1 VRSAALPDRA
11 AAHRALRKLVVDDRA
26 VAAVGA
32 AELAGDQSA
41 GDREFDKAEL
51 VGHGLCDSRRR
62 RCGLLD
68 FDPYLLHRLFVLGVG
83 PTSARPVRLC
93 AHTAA
98 VQTPEPARSFRMRPQ
113 RRPAQPERVAPLTGS
128 WGARLAWVSGL
139 VLALSAFTDWYAG
152 TLPNGLT
159 LSVTGWHS
167 GALGKLVF
175 FVGLATLIL
184 EASREAGI
192 LLPAAVP
199 DRLILIAFGA
209 LAVIFVLIRLI
220 SVPDVYFASTARGI
234 GLYIALLA
242 ALGLLGAGLL
252 RTAEDLP

>member
-1 VRSAALPDRA
+1 M
-11 AAHRALRKLVVDDRA
+11 DDGP

-32 AELAGDQSA
+32 AEVAGDPRARDLEVDKTGIVQRNLL
-41 GDREFDKAEL
+41 DRR
-51 VGHGLCDSRRR
+51 G
-62 RCGLLD
+62 RCRGLLD
-68 FDPYLLHRLFVLGVG
+68 LNPYVFHRLFVLGKG
-83 PTSARPVRLC
+83 PTSARPMRLC
-93 AHTAA
+93 AHTAP
-98 VQTPEPARSFRMRPQ
+98 VQTPEPARPFRTRPE
-113 RRPAQPERVAPLTGS
+113 RRPPRPERATPLAGS

-139 VLALSAFTDWYAG
+139 VLVLSAFTDWYAG

-175 FVGLATLIL
+175 FIGLATLIL

-199 DRLILIAFGA
+199 DRLLLIALGA

-220 SVPDVYFASTARGI
+220 SVPDVYFVAPARGI
-234 GLYIALLA
+234 GLYIALLG